1 MGGVWISGGG
11 RSEAKHWESV
21 KMSKKT
27 KRKPKLIQ
35 SER

>member
-21 KMSKKT
+21 KMSKKQ
-27 KRKPKLIQ
+27 RENQ
-35 SER
+35 N